1 MGFRE
6 KLLRRSVIWKSE
18 VEVRVG
24 KLKNGKAS
32 GKVEITG
39 LIYWRVLRGLWSMR
53 YNIAVEREI

>member
-6 KLLRRSVIWKSE
+6 KLLQRSVIWKSE

-39 LIYWRVLRGLWSMR
+39 LIDLLESITRLVVS
-53 YNIAVEREI
+53 AV